1 MLELKN
7 VSKIYNDSKVAL
19 QNINLKLNDTGFILI
34 NGKSGSGKTTL
45 LNLIGNIIL
54 PSKGEVTYN
63 NKNISDIK
71 KYTYK
76 YISYIF
82 QDYNLFSSLNVLE
95 NIQFLNKNANKELI
109 KNFQIEDI
117 LNKKVNEIS
126 GGEARRVAVIR
137 SIINNSKIVLC
148 DEPTASLDLDNEKK
162 VLELLKE
169 KNKNSLVIVVSH
181 HLDVI
186 KPYADRIIT
195 LENGNVIEDKI
206 ISNEEKL
213 ISQDKLVKK
222 RKSLI
227 YLTFKRIKENKS
239 IFILNTLILMFLFFL
254 YILSLNFKNI
264 DFNKMEID
272 LMKDNNF
279 HKFYSEV
286 NNEYFNKVYEVYDD
300 ANLMSFSVGSGEYNI
315 YYKNDFNN
323 VGYTEY
329 DDNYD
334 SNLLGN
340 KPINKNE
347 LVINEYLFECFN
359 KFGIESK
366 DKIYI
371 YPKNIEDVIG
381 LEILINN
388 EIYKITGVLK
398 EDLNRYSS
406 LKNLTNSQGMEK
418 LVNIFEDDIIRSNFV
433 YVNNSFFND
442 KDINL
447 ISYFF
452 YSNDYKELLKIK
464 NNYRN
469 IESSVTS
476 VMEENYNILNT
487 LKLISKYSFYIIIVI
502 LIIYLLITNM
512 NSISNYEKENK
523 ILYFMGFSKFKITNI
538 YFLDIFTKVFW
549 ASILG
554 IVFMFCFDELLN
566 YIMTINNH
574 ITFNLLKVDFNLL
587 LFVSLLNFFI
597 VILSYI
603 SSLVIIH
610 KNIKCE

>member
-19 QNINLKLNDTGFILI
+19 QNINLKLADTGFILI

-54 PSKGEVTYN
+54 PSKGEVTYDK
-63 NKNISDIK
+63 KNISDIK

-95 NIQFLNKNANKELI
+95 NIRFLNKNANKELI

-117 LNKKVNEIS
+117 LDKKVNEIS

-137 SIINNSKIVLC
+137 SIINYSKIILC

-162 VLELLKE
+162 ILDLLKE
-169 KNKNSLVIVVSH
+169 KSKNSLVIVVSH

-213 ISQDKLVKK
+213 INQDKLVKK

-239 IFILNTLILMFLFFL
+239 MFILNTLILMFLFFL
-254 YILSLNFKNI
+254 YILSLSFKNI

-279 HKFYSEV
+279 HKLYSEV
-286 NNEYFNKVYEVYDD
+286 SNEHFNKVYEVYNDT
-300 ANLMSFSVGSGEYNI
+300 NLMSFSVGSGEYNI

-323 VGYTEY
+323 VGYIEY
-329 DDNYD
+329 DDNYN

-371 YPKNIEDVIG
+371 YTKNIEDVIG
-381 LEILINN
+381 L
-388 EIYKITGVLK
+388 
-398 EDLNRYSS
+398 
-406 LKNLTNSQGMEK
+406 
-418 LVNIFEDDIIRSNFV
+418 
-433 YVNNSFFND
+433 
-442 KDINL
+442 
-447 ISYFF
+447 
-452 YSNDYKELLKIK
+452 
-464 NNYRN
+464 
-469 IESSVTS
+469 
-476 VMEENYNILNT
+476 
-487 LKLISKYSFYIIIVI
+487 
-502 LIIYLLITNM
+502 
-512 NSISNYEKENK
+512 
-523 ILYFMGFSKFKITNI
+523 
-538 YFLDIFTKVFW
+538 
-549 ASILG
+549 
-554 IVFMFCFDELLN
+554 
-566 YIMTINNH
+566 
-574 ITFNLLKVDFNLL
+574 
-587 LFVSLLNFFI
+587 
-597 VILSYI
+597 
-603 SSLVIIH
+603 
-610 KNIKCE
+610 

>member
-95 NIQFLNKNANKELI
+95 NIQFLNKKANKELI

-169 KNKNSLVIVVSH
+169 KSKNSLVIVVSH

-206 ISNEEKL
+206 ISNEKKL

-227 YLTFKRIKENKS
+227 YLTFKRIKESKS
-239 IFILNTLILMFLFFL
+239 MFILNILILMFLFFL

-264 DFNKMEID
+264 DFDKMEID

-279 HKFYSEV
+279 HKLYSEV

-406 LKNLTNSQGMEK
+406 LKKLTNPQGVEK

-433 YVNNSFFND
+433 YVNKSFFND

-447 ISYFF
+447 VSYFF

-464 NNYRN
+464 NNYKN

-476 VMEENYNILNT
+476 VMEENFNILNT
-487 LKLISKYSFYIIIVI
+487 LKLVSEYSFYIIIVI
-502 LIIYLLITNM
+502 LIINLLITNM

-523 ILYFMGFSKFKITNI
+523 ILYFMGFSKLKINNI
-538 YFLDIFTKVFW
+538 YFLDVFIKVFC

-554 IVFMFCFDELLN
+554 IVFMLCFDELLN

-574 ITFNLLKVDFNLL
+574 ITFILLKMDFNLL
-587 LFVSLLNFFI
+587 LFVSLLNLFI
-597 VILSYI
+597 AILSYI